1 MLRIDLKAFRAWG
14 RWQKVRI
21 FTQPPTM
28 LLLSP
33 SIPNRE
39 RKFINISGVKSN
51 NQLGD
56 GNSNI
61 MLYGINKWL
70 KVGTKETKAKYS

>member
-1 MLRIDLKAFRAWG
+1 MLRIDLKALRAWG
-14 RWQKVRI
+14 RRQKVRI
-21 FTQPPTM
+21 FTQPPTV

-39 RKFINISGVKSN
+39 RKLINISGAKSN

-70 KVGTKETKAKYS
+70 KVGTEET